1 MCSGGRMKS
10 YALSLV
16 ALLAFLSCA
25 PVCQARDFELVI
37 AHVNDTHSHAAGTDR
52 YGNAVYD
59 QKTSAG
65 GAARLAAAMK
75 AAKEENTHVL
85 ALDGGDQVQGSLFH
99 SVLGLSFQEGLNA
112 LLPLDAMT
120 FGNHEFDAGCAA
132 LASHVR
138 ANPVP
143 MLAANLVPE
152 RDCPLASAGIA
163 PFRIFA
169 FEGRRVAVV
178 GLANDEVRVIARACP
193 HTRFAGAEK
202 SLRDAVERLQG
213 EGIDII
219 IGLSHLGLER
229 DIELARAVQGLD
241 IIVGGHTHSYLGPKV
256 DGAPESEGPY
266 PLVEH
271 GPDGKTVLVVTAYW
285 ATRYLGLLRVS
296 FDEAGVPVAWSGGPM
311 ELGPDLPRD
320 ERVARYVAQAAEKVE
335 SCRKVSLGHSDLVF
349 ADGLDACRAGDC
361 LAGLVTTDA
370 MLDYA
375 RPYGADITLYN
386 GGGFRAGI
394 PLGRVSLGSVLDIL
408 PFGNR
413 LFLRTYKGA
422 QVLAALEHGVAGS
435 HARGP
440 TILQCAG
447 LAYSVDP
454 QGEPGHRVSD
464 VLVLDRNGVFHPLED
479 DKDYSVVLPEYLAQG
494 GDHFHMLAKGKALPF
509 PDPLDA
515 DVVADYLRARGELP
529 RPLAPRIRFL
539 R

>member
-1 MCSGGRMKS
+1 
-10 YALSLV
+10 
-16 ALLAFLSCA
+16 
-25 PVCQARDFELVI
+25 
-37 AHVNDTHSHAAGTDR
+37 
-52 YGNAVYD
+52 
-59 QKTSAG
+59 
-65 GAARLAAAMK
+65 MK
-75 AAKEENTHVL
+75 AAKEENAHVL
-85 ALDGGDQVQGSLFH
+85 ALDAGDQVQGSLFH
-99 SVLGLSFQEGLNA
+99 SILGLPFQEGLNA

-138 ANPVP
+138 ANSVP
-143 MLAANLVPE
+143 MLAANILPE
-152 RDCPLASAGIA
+152 RGCPLASAEIA
-163 PFRIFA
+163 PFRIFTLG
-169 FEGRRVAVV
+169 GRRVAVV

-219 IGLSHLGLER
+219 IALSHLGLER
-229 DIELARAVQGLD
+229 DIKLARTVQGLD

-256 DGAPESEGPY
+256 DRAPESEGPY

-271 GPDGKTVLVVTAYW
+271 GPDGKTVLVVTAFW
-285 ATRYLGLLRVS
+285 ATRYLGLLHVS

-311 ELGPDLPRD
+311 ELEPDLPRD

-349 ADGLDACRAGDC
+349 ADELDACRAGDC

-375 RPYGADITLYN
+375 RPHGADIALYN

-394 PLGRVSLGSVLDIL
+394 PLGSVSLGSVLDIL

-413 LFLRTYKGA
+413 LFLRTYKGG

>member
-1 MCSGGRMKS
+1 M
-10 YALSLV
+10 
-16 ALLAFLSCA
+16 
-25 PVCQARDFELVI
+25 RDLP
-37 AHVNDTHSHAAGTDR
+37 AAKNTDR
-52 YGNAVYD
+52 E
-59 QKTSAG
+59 KAG
-65 GAARLAAAMK
+65 SRAADMRRKKKLLAAAC
-75 AAKEENTHVL
+75 ACTAVCVFT
-85 ALDGGDQVQGSLFH
+85 ALKDNGTVSGG
-99 SVLGLSFQEGLNA
+99 
-112 LLPLDAMT
+112 
-120 FGNHEFDAGCAA
+120 EFAERDAGCAA

-271 GPDGKTVLVVTAYW
+271 GPDGKTVLVVTAFW
-285 ATRYLGLLRVS
+285 ATHYLGLLHVS

-349 ADGLDACRAGDC
+349 ADGLDACACRAGDC

-375 RPYGADITLYN
+375 RPHGADIALYN

-394 PLGRVSLGSVLDIL
+394 PLGSVSLGSVLDIL

-435 HARGP
+435 RLPCQGTDHFAVRRACLQRGSPGGAR
-440 TILQCAG
+440 A
-447 LAYSVDP
+447 
-454 QGEPGHRVSD
+454 QGE
-464 VLVLDRNGVFHPLED
+464 
-479 DKDYSVVLPEYLAQG
+479 
-494 GDHFHMLAKGKALPF
+494 
-509 PDPLDA
+509 
-515 DVVADYLRARGELP
+515 
-529 RPLAPRIRFL
+529 
-539 R
+539 

>member
-1 MCSGGRMKS
+1 M
-10 YALSLV
+10 
-16 ALLAFLSCA
+16 
-25 PVCQARDFELVI
+25 
-37 AHVNDTHSHAAGTDR
+37 
-52 YGNAVYD
+52 
-59 QKTSAG
+59 
-65 GAARLAAAMK
+65 
-75 AAKEENTHVL
+75 
-85 ALDGGDQVQGSLFH
+85 
-99 SVLGLSFQEGLNA
+99 
-112 LLPLDAMT
+112 
-120 FGNHEFDAGCAA
+120 
-132 LASHVR
+132 
-138 ANPVP
+138 
-143 MLAANLVPE
+143 
-152 RDCPLASAGIA
+152 
-163 PFRIFA
+163 
-169 FEGRRVAVV
+169 
-178 GLANDEVRVIARACP
+178 
-193 HTRFAGAEK
+193 
-202 SLRDAVERLQG
+202 
-213 EGIDII
+213 
-219 IGLSHLGLER
+219 
-229 DIELARAVQGLD
+229 QGLD

-375 RPYGADITLYN
+375 RPYGADIALYN